1 MQPDYSGSI
10 LKAVGL
16 TWEVSSYV
24 DGRWLPF
31 DGSRVDHVEDP
42 ATATVV
48 AEVLSGGADEV
59 DQAARAAHRAYREE
73 WSKTTATQRGVLLAA
88 LGARLQEESEP
99 FARLESL
106 DTGKPLSQAR
116 GDVMLA
122 ARYFSFYAAAADQLS
137 GDTIEAAR
145 ADLSYTVR
153 EPFGVVAQIIPW
165 NSPISQLARGVAAAL
180 AAGNTVVL
188 KPSELAPLSSLAF
201 AELSTRAGLPAGV
214 LNVVAGTGTSAG
226 QPLARHPLVRQI
238 TFTGSVE
245 SGRRVLEASATHIVP
260 CTLEL
265 GGKSPALVFEDADL
279 TAAAAAA
286 VGAIRRNSGQS
297 CSALTRF
304 LVHER
309 VHDELLGR
317 ILSSVSK
324 LRIGPG
330 LLDLDLGPLVSAVQ
344 LERVQSLVSGVRDEG
359 AAVACGGSRPAGSG
373 LSAGHFFAPTVL
385 TGVSNSMTAARQ
397 EIFGPVQS
405 LITFTDEDEA
415 VSLANDSDYG
425 LCAAIFTR
433 DFARAHRLTP
443 QLEAGQV
450 HINEY
455 PLDSVETPFGGF
467 KASGIGREKGLQ
479 ALEGYTQLKT
489 ILARVEAE

>member
-1 MQPDYSGSI
+1 VPADQSESI
-10 LKAVGL
+10 LAAAGL
-16 TWEVSSYV
+16 AREVSSYV
-24 DGRWLPF
+24 DGRWLPIDRGRF
-31 DGSRVDHVEDP
+31 ELVEDP
-42 ATATVV
+42 STATVV
-48 AEVLSGGADEV
+48 AEVLACGADEV
-59 DQAARAAHRAYREE
+59 DQAAHAAHQAYRNE
-73 WSKTTATQRGVLLAA
+73 WSTAPATQRGAFLAA
-88 LGARLQEESEP
+88 LSARLQEECEP

-116 GDVMLA
+116 GDVLLA
-122 ARYFSFYAAAADQLS
+122 ARYFSFYAGAADKLS
-137 GDTIEAAR
+137 GDSIWSAR
-145 ADLSYTVR
+145 SDLSYTVR

-165 NSPISQLARGVAAAL
+165 NSPISQLARGVAAAM
-180 AAGNTVVL
+180 AAGNTVVV

-201 AELSTRAGLPAGV
+201 AQLSMRAGLPPGV
-214 LNVVAGTGTSAG
+214 LNVVAGTGVTAG
-226 QPLARHPLVRQI
+226 QALARHPLVKQI

-245 SGRRVLEASATHIVP
+245 SGRRVLEASAANIVP

-279 TAAAAAA
+279 TVAAAAA

-297 CSALTRF
+297 CSALTRI
-304 LVHER
+304 LVHEQ
-309 VHDELLGR
+309 VHDELLDR
-317 ILSSVSK
+317 IISSVSK
-324 LRIGPG
+324 LELGPG
-330 LLDLDLGPLVSAVQ
+330 LLDPHLGPLVSAAQ
-344 LERVQSLVSGVRDEG
+344 RERVESIVRAALDEG
-359 AAVACGGSRPAGSG
+359 AVVAYGGARPTDPA
-373 LSAGHFFAPTVL
+373 LSAGHFFMPTVL
-385 TGVSNSMTAARQ
+385 THMSNSMTAART

-405 LITFTDEDEA
+405 LIPFAAEDEA

-425 LCAAIFTR
+425 LCAAIFTK
-433 DFARAHRLTP
+433 DFARAHRLAP

-489 ILARVEAE
+489 ILARVKG

>member
-1 MQPDYSGSI
+1 MQPDYSDSI
-10 LKAVGL
+10 LKDAGL
-16 TWEVSSYV
+16 AREVSSYV
-24 DGRWLPF
+24 GGRWLPF
-31 DGSRVDHVEDP
+31 DRSRVEQIEDP
-42 ATATVV
+42 STAAVV
-48 AEVLSGGADEV
+48 AEVLAGGSDEV
-59 DQAARAAHRAYREE
+59 DQAVHAAYRAFRET
-73 WSKTTATQRGVLLAA
+73 WSKTAAMQRGVLLAA
-88 LGARLQEESEP
+88 LSARLQQESEA

-122 ARYFSFYAAAADQLS
+122 ARYFSFYAAAADKLS
-137 GDTIEAAR
+137 GDTIWAAR
-145 ADLSYTVR
+145 ADVSYTVR

-180 AAGNTVVL
+180 AAGNTVVV

-201 AELSTRAGLPAGV
+201 AELGTQAGLPPGV
-214 LNVVAGTGTSAG
+214 LNVVAGTGIAAG
-226 QPLARHPLVRQI
+226 QALARHPLVRQI

-245 SGRRVLEASATHIVP
+245 SGRRVLEASAVNVVP

-279 TAAAAAA
+279 TAATAAA

-309 VHDELLGR
+309 VHDELLDR
-317 ILSSVSK
+317 ILSSVAK
-324 LRIGPG
+324 LKIGPG
-330 LLDLDLGPLVSAVQ
+330 LLDPDLGPLVSATQ
-344 LERVQSLVSGVRDEG
+344 LERVESLVSSARDEG
-359 AAVACGGSRPAGSG
+359 AAVACGGSRPAGPD
-373 LSAGHFFAPTVL
+373 LAPGHFYAPTVL
-385 TGVSNSMTAARQ
+385 TSVSNFMTAARQ

-405 LITFTDEDEA
+405 LIPFTAEDEA

-433 DFARAHRLTP
+433 DFARAHRLVP

-489 ILARVEAE
+489 VLARVEG